1 MSVACPGIYIKFAHS
16 IFFFHV
22 GFASAMKYQ
31 WRSGFRNSCANYR
44 AKDEVTKA
52 SLKWHAFQRAIN
64 ARSKRTIRNQTE
76 GGESTRERE
85 RKRQLHPAMR
95 HSSWSD
101 CKLSQRPREQPKNP
115 PIFQQS
121 LREIENSKV
130 YDTVENVRYF
140 LGLKYLKVLRKCTY
154 CRKFLRMYL
163 VHARYTKLFEISLV
177 V

>member
-1 MSVACPGIYIKFAHS
+1 MTCFPAC
-16 IFFFHV
+16 
-22 GFASAMKYQ
+22 YQ
-31 WRSGFRNSCANYR
+31 CTFEEDDKKPNRRR
-44 AKDEVTKA
+44 
-52 SLKWHAFQRAIN
+52 R
-64 ARSKRTIRNQTE
+64 
-76 GGESTRERE
+76 ESTRERE

-163 VHARYTKLFEISLV
+163 LHVRYTKLFWNFASSIIKYSYREYTGKICFYLV
-177 V
+177 KLI